1 MAKKKVPVKK
11 VKPTAKKPVAK
22 PAKKAPPKKVAPKGK
37 AAPAKVSAKAATKS
51 AAAKATPAK
60 APPPKL
66 TFPPEVSLGRPLVTQ
81 EEKLYMLFHDD
92 YEARQVFEFLRVQT
106 VADLVQLS
114 QEEIIKVLTAPVRR
128 TIQRIRQRL
137 AEKNR
142 SLVGDEDFTRQHKS
156 KLF

>member
-11 VKPTAKKPVAK
+11 VKPTAKKAAPKKA
-22 PAKKAPPKKVAPKGK
+22 PAKKTAPAKSK
-37 AAPAKVSAKAATKS
+37 AAPAKSAKSAPTKSGSAKAA
-51 AAAKATPAK
+51 PP
-60 APPPKL
+60 APPPKP
-66 TFPPEVSLGRPLVTQ
+66 TMPPEASLGRPLVTQ

-92 YEARQVFEFLRVQT
+92 YEARQVFEFLRVET

-128 TIQRIRQRL
+128 TVQRIRQRL

-142 SLVGDEDFTRQHKS
+142 SLMGDEDFTRQHKS